1 MGVGSWDMHACSA
14 ACGSSLRTL
23 SGPAA
28 ALRCARSGRAGRAE
42 RGGAG
47 AHMCRMMGAQKPAED
62 TRMRVSFSPEGTT
75 SAEYGQNT
83 LREGGGHGRGA
94 RQGAVLSG
102 V

>member
-1 MGVGSWDMHACSA
+1 
-14 ACGSSLRTL
+14 
-23 SGPAA
+23 
-28 ALRCARSGRAGRAE
+28 
-42 RGGAG
+42 
-47 AHMCRMMGAQKPAED
+47 MMGAQKPAED